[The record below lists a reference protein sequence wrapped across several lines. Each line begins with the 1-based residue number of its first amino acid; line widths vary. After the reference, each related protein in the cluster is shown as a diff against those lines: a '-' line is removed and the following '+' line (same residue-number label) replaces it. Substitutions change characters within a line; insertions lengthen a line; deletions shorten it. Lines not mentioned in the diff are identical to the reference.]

1 MIISLFHIRRVRKNH
16 NSYRIMKDEINDERI
31 LIERLKK
38 NDTACFEILYRKYSG
53 KLYNFVMNISKGDLY
68 LAEEIVQN
76 TFLKIWEIRHNI
88 NTEGSFGSFI
98 YTIGKNLFL
107 NAVKLRTQQYL
118 YNKHLLESQS
128 LSELNVEKEL
138 DYKLLEERIN
148 WYVEQLPPARKEIYI
163 LSKVKNLPKK
173 DIASML
179 NISESTVDSQLYKAS
194 LYLRKMLSQYSAIYI
209 LLCVTGWFLC

>member
-1 MIISLFHIRRVRKNH
+1 
-16 NSYRIMKDEINDERI
+16 MKDEVNDERI

-38 NDTACFEILYRKYSG
+38 GDTACFEILYRKYSG

-76 TFLKIWEIRHNI
+76 TFLKIWEIRYNI

-118 YNKHLLESQS
+118 YNKHIQESQS
-128 LSELNVEKEL
+128 LCEVNIEK
-138 DYKLLEERIN
+138 
-148 WYVEQLPPARKEIYI
+148 LPPARREIYI
-163 LSKVKNLPKK
+163 LSKIKNLPNKE
-173 DIASML
+173 IASML
-179 NISESTVDSQLYKAS
+179 NISENTVDSQLYKAS
-194 LYLRKMLSQYSAIYI
+194 VYLRKMLSQYSAIYI
-209 LLCVTGWFLC
+209 LLFVSGCCSC

>member
-1 MIISLFHIRRVRKNH
+1 
-16 NSYRIMKDEINDERI
+16 MKDEVNDERI

-38 NDTACFEILYRKYSG
+38 GDTACFEILYRKYSG

-118 YNKHLLESQS
+118 YNKHIQESQS
-128 LSELNVEKEL
+128 LCEVNIEKDL
-138 DYKLLEERIN
+138 DYKLLEEKIN
-148 WYVEQLPPARKEIYI
+148 SYIEKLPPARREIYI
-163 LSKVKNLPKK
+163 LSKIKNLPNKE
-173 DIASML
+173 IASML

-194 LYLRKMLSQYSAIYI
+194 VYLRKMLSQYSAIYI
-209 LLCVTGWFLC
+209 LLFVSGYYLC